1 MFTKCKFAVSSNVPQ
16 KPLQAQP
23 IQSTGLN
30 CKRKDDCNLLS
41 NKENHG
47 ASQDRLLEEI
57 RSLHQRVDQLQA
69 TQATILQHLN
79 LGGSSWEQALQSS
92 VALDLPLSL
101 KDISEDLDPFKN
113 SKTLQYE
120 KFAFQI
126 SKS

>member
-1 MFTKCKFAVSSNVPQ
+1 M
-16 KPLQAQP
+16 
-23 IQSTGLN
+23 
-30 CKRKDDCNLLS
+30 
-41 NKENHG
+41 
-47 ASQDRLLEEI
+47 
-57 RSLHQRVDQLQA
+57 
-69 TQATILQHLN
+69 QHLK